1 MMTKQSIA
9 KRSAVV
15 HNGALTIA
23 YADSMPEGGADVNIV
38 LLHGYCGSSA
48 YWERLVPQLLVPGTR
63 VIVPD
68 SRGHGDSSAPDASVY
83 TMETLAQDV
92 LALIDVLQLDQIVLL
107 GHSMG
112 GYTALAFAEQYPSRL
127 RAFGLVH
134 STGLPDS
141 EAARE
146 NRDRTVQ
153 KVEERGIASFVE
165 GLVPNLF
172 APNAPAELV
181 TRATEIGYGTSVVG
195 AQASALGMKERP
207 DRRSV
212 LEQSKLPLLLV
223 AGAKDGIIPVERTF
237 TTSRAGVSQVLLESA
252 GHMGMFESPDQLA
265 ASIRNFVATI

>member
-1 MMTKQSIA
+1 MSKLSIA
-9 KRSAVV
+9 DRSAVV
-15 HNGALTIA
+15 HNGTLTIA
-23 YADSMPEGGADVNIV
+23 YADSMPEGGADVNVV

-48 YWERLVPQLLVPGTR
+48 YWEQLVSKLVHQGTR

-68 SRGHGDSSAPDASVY
+68 TRGHGSSSAPNESVY
-83 TMETLAQDV
+83 TMETLAGDV
-92 LALIDVLQLDQIVLL
+92 LALLDVLQLEQVVLL

-112 GYTALAFAEQYPSRL
+112 GYTALAFAEQHPSRL

-153 KVEERGIASFVE
+153 KIEQQGVATFVE

-172 APNAPAELV
+172 APAAPAELV
-181 TRATEIGYGTSVVG
+181 GRAIEIGYGTASQG

-207 DRRSV
+207 DRLGV
-212 LEQSKLPLLLV
+212 LETSKLPLLLV

-237 TTSRAGVSQVLLESA
+237 TTDRAGVSQVLLETA
-252 GHMGMFESPDQLA
+252 GHMGMLESPEQLA
-265 ASIRNFVATI
+265 EGIRNFLATI